1 MNSKENPPGIFHWL
15 AWLGGLAIA
24 VFYALFATAHPFE
37 IMQLIPSLFVIFVLI
52 ISWESDLFGVVGFF
66 FLGIAATFFFST
78 HVKTLNFLLISLPL
92 FIVSA
97 FYLISFFES
106 KNKKSAT

>member
-24 VFYALFATAHPFE
+24 IFYALFATAHPFE
-37 IMQLIPSLFVIFVLI
+37 FMQLIPSMFVLFVLI
-52 ISWESDLFGVVGFF
+52 ISWESDIYGVVGFLI
-66 FLGIAATFFFST
+66 LGIAATFFFST
-78 HVKTLNFLLISLPL
+78 YVKSLNFLLISLPL

-97 FYLISFFES
+97 FYLISFLGS
-106 KNKKSAT
+106 KNKKSTT